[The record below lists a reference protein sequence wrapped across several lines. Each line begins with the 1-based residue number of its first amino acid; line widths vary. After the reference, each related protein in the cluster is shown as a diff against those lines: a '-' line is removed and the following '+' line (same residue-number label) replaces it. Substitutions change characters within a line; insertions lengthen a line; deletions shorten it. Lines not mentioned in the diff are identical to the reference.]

1 MSTTQTAPPATA
13 APQPKRRS
21 LTAQFLRRP
30 EMGAITAAIAV
41 GLFFSLQSSVFRSPN
56 GIANWLDPA
65 ATLGIMAVAVA
76 LLMIGGEFDLSAGV
90 VTGTTGLTT
99 AILVTSLGWNIFVA
113 LIISLVVALAIGF
126 FNGYMVVTTR
136 LPSLIIT
143 LAMFLFLRGVNLGGT
158 KLLVGTTQVSGV
170 SESPGYDFLH
180 TIFGSTIS
188 LAGAEFS
195 ISIVWWIVITAV
207 AAYVLQRTR
216 VGNWIF
222 AVGGDA
228 NAARAVGV
236 PVKRVK
242 IGLFMAVGFL
252 AWFSGMHQL
261 FAFNTIQAGGGVG
274 QEFLFIIAAVVG
286 GTLLTGGYGSA
297 VGAALG
303 AFIFGMTQ
311 QGIVYAGWDPNW
323 FKAFLGVM
331 LLLAVAVNLSVKKYA
346 TTRKA

>member
-1 MSTTQTAPPATA
+1 MSTTQTAPPAA
-13 APQPKRRS
+13 VAPQPKRRS

-30 EMGAITAAIAV
+30 EMGAVAAAIAV

-113 LIISLVVALAIGF
+113 LFISLVVALAIGF

-195 ISIVWWIVITAV
+195 VSIVWWIVITAV

-236 PVKRVK
+236 PVKKVK
-242 IGLFMAVGFL
+242 IGLFMTTAAAG
-252 AWFSGMHQL
+252 WFIGNMLLIRLDSV
-261 FAFNTIQAGGGVG
+261 QATTGIG
-274 QEFLFIIAAVVG
+274 QELIYVVAAVIG
-286 GTLLTGGYGSA
+286 GCLLTGGFGSA
-297 VGAALG
+297 IGASIGAL
-303 AFIFGMTQ
+303 IFGMAQ
-311 QGIVYAGWDPNW
+311 LGIVYLGWDSDW
-323 FKAFLGVM
+323 FQAFLGIM
-331 LLLAVAVNLSVKKYA
+331 LLLAVLGNQLVKHLLNRRPA
-346 TTRKA
+346 

>member
-1 MSTTQTAPPATA
+1 MSTTQTAPPTA
-13 APQPKRRS
+13 VTPQPKRRS

-30 EMGAITAAIAV
+30 EMGAIAAAIAV

-195 ISIVWWIVITAV
+195 ISILWWIVITAI

-216 VGNWIF
+216 VGN
-222 AVGGDA
+222 
-228 NAARAVGV
+228 
-236 PVKRVK
+236 
-242 IGLFMAVGFL
+242 
-252 AWFSGMHQL
+252 
-261 FAFNTIQAGGGVG
+261 
-274 QEFLFIIAAVVG
+274 
-286 GTLLTGGYGSA
+286 
-297 VGAALG
+297 
-303 AFIFGMTQ
+303 
-311 QGIVYAGWDPNW
+311 
-323 FKAFLGVM
+323 
-331 LLLAVAVNLSVKKYA
+331 
-346 TTRKA
+346 

>member
-1 MSTTQTAPPATA
+1 
-13 APQPKRRS
+13 
-21 LTAQFLRRP
+21 
-30 EMGAITAAIAV
+30 MGAIAAAIAV

-195 ISIVWWIVITAV
+195 ISILWWIVITAI

-216 VGNWIF
+216 VGN
-222 AVGGDA
+222 
-228 NAARAVGV
+228 
-236 PVKRVK
+236 
-242 IGLFMAVGFL
+242 
-252 AWFSGMHQL
+252 
-261 FAFNTIQAGGGVG
+261 
-274 QEFLFIIAAVVG
+274 
-286 GTLLTGGYGSA
+286 
-297 VGAALG
+297 
-303 AFIFGMTQ
+303 
-311 QGIVYAGWDPNW
+311 
-323 FKAFLGVM
+323 
-331 LLLAVAVNLSVKKYA
+331 
-346 TTRKA
+346 